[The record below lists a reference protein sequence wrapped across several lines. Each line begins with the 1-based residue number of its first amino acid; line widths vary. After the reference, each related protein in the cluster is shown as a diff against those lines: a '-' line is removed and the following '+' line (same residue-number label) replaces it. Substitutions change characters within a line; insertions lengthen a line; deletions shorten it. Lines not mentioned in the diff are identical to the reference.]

1 MKIHHLEYTD
11 GGILDMD
18 DLLNELVE
26 DKDRVRKRTWC
37 FVKAGFFFF
46 LPSSAPALLDLFCL
60 CEKNDRMSECEINKG
75 SLRSNMVR

>member
-46 LPSSAPALLDLFCL
+46 FYPALRLLCL
-60 CEKNDRMSECEINKG
+60 ICFVCVKKMTGCQNVK
-75 SLRSNMVR
+75 